1 VRPFQKEESA
11 IRYTPRIP
19 SLVALLFERTC
30 RSTVGIGNSNAV
42 LLRPSA
48 LRASVILMVGGDGY
62 IAVGAGGT
70 IGKLKGNQLVR
81 TRNAYLAGGGLRCS
95 L

>member
-1 VRPFQKEESA
+1 
-11 IRYTPRIP
+11 
-19 SLVALLFERTC
+19 
-30 RSTVGIGNSNAV
+30 
-42 LLRPSA
+42 
-48 LRASVILMVGGDGY
+48 VILMVGGDGY